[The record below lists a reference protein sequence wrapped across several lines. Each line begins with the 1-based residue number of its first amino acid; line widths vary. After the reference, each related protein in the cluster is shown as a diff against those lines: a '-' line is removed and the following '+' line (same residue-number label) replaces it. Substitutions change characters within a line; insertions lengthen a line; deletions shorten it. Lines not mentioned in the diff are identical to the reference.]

1 VQCIISPANCTSHF
15 YSVNNKFEQEH
26 HLQRALSAQQV
37 YGTAEALVIPIP
49 DMDIVGERYHKLYGS
64 KPDFRAPKQY
74 IHVQRKSDIVT
85 DDVFLLLYSANEGLT
100 YLVMVQSVTHGE

>member
-1 VQCIISPANCTSHF
+1 LNLSRVVVSFLLCTVHLFVKLQSDLF
-15 YSVNNKFEQEH
+15 VQEH

-49 DMDIVGERYHKLYGS
+49 DMDTVGERYLKLYSS

-74 IHVQRKSDIVT
+74 IHVQR
-85 DDVFLLLYSANEGLT
+85 E
-100 YLVMVQSVTHGE
+100 